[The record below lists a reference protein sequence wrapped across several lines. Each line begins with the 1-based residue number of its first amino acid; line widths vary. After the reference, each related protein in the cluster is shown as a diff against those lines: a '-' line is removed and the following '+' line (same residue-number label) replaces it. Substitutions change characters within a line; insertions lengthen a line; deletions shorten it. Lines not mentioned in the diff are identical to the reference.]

1 MISEELQDQAA
12 LYALGALDPS
22 EAAAFE
28 KALAQDAS
36 LRAMV
41 LDLKEAAAALT
52 HSLPAKLPP
61 PELRRQ
67 ILSEVALEKQAGS
80 AAASR
85 GASRVP
91 VWLPW
96 AIAALFVIFCGALAV
111 DRARL
116 RRELADVRAADA
128 MAKMTIVTLTSPTPG
143 HENSKVAVAWEPE
156 QQSGMITVSGMPPAG
171 PGRDYQLWAVDANH
185 ADPINAGLIH
195 VDPNGVTRVRF
206 RPDQKAMQI
215 KAFAISLERE
225 GGVPKREGPIVMI
238 GTT

>member
-1 MISEELQDQAA
+1 MIPEELQDQAA

-22 EAAAFE
+22 ETAAFE

-41 LDLKEAAAALT
+41 RDLKDAATALT
-52 HSLPAKLPP
+52 HSLPAKIPP
-61 PELRRQ
+61 PELRGQ
-67 ILSEVALEKQAGS
+67 ILSAVALEKQSGS
-80 AAASR
+80 AAVSR
-85 GASRVP
+85 RTSRVP

-111 DRARL
+111 DRVRL

-128 MAKMTIVTLTSPTPG
+128 LAQMTLVTLTSPTPG
-143 HENSKVAVAWEPE
+143 HENSKVAVAWQPE
-156 QQSGMITVSGMPPAG
+156 QQSGIITVAGMPPAG
-171 PGRDYQLWAVDANH
+171 PGRDYQLWAVDENH
-185 ADPINAGLIH
+185 ADPINAGIVH
-195 VDPNGVTRVRF
+195 VDLNGVARVRF
-206 RPDQKAMQI
+206 RPDQKATRI
-215 KAFAISLERE
+215 KAFALSLERE